1 MSTRLPSVTVVEP
14 VMGTVVTVQVRG
26 RATADVD
33 VRAQV
38 DATVAAVIA
47 RMRDDERVFS
57 TYRPDSDVSLLRDG
71 LRALDDVDPR
81 VREVETLCRRLRD
94 DTGGVFDAWWRGW
107 FDPTGVVKGWSVDA
121 AATALTGV
129 LSLPGVEAAAINAG
143 GDMRLLRAPGSAH
156 VWNVGVVDPEDSSA
170 VLATI
175 AVGEGAVATSG
186 TAERGAH
193 LIDPRSERPIPGLV
207 SATVVADTV
216 TVADVWATV
225 AAVTGIDDLDLVRAA
240 PVASGIVW
248 SDGRVRRWVGGVEID
263 RFRDPVDGS
272 LRPGEPQEEH
282 RSAR

>member
-1 MSTRLPSVTVVEP
+1 MTGLPAATVVEP

-26 RATADVD
+26 RTTDDPA
-33 VRAQV
+33 VRERV
-38 DATVAAVIA
+38 DAAMAAVVA

-71 LRALDDVDPR
+71 LRGLDDVDPR
-81 VREVETLCRRLRD
+81 VREVEALCRRLRD

-121 AATALTGV
+121 ASAALGELLTV
-129 LSLPGVEAAAINAG
+129 PGIEAAAVNAG
-143 GDMRLLRAPGSAH
+143 GDMRLLRAPGSDH
-156 VWNVGVVDPEDSSA
+156 VWNVGVADPEDPAA

-175 AVGEGAVATSG
+175 SLPEGAVATSG

-193 LIDPRSERPIPGLV
+193 LIDPRSERPVRGLV
-207 SATVVADTV
+207 SATVVADTL

-225 AAVTGIDDLDLVRAA
+225 AAVTGIDDLDAVRAA

-248 SDGRVRRWVGGVEID
+248 SDGRVRRWASGVEVD
-263 RFRDPVDGS
+263 RFRDPVPAS
-272 LRPGEPQEEH
+272 ARAGEPQEEN
-282 RSAR
+282 RPTR